1 MRGRLK
7 QLWVELTSAA
17 SYEQMGLP
25 PTAAWWAAQL
35 TRAELIAAPFVLA
48 VGLWI
53 GGCSGM
59 GQALEA
65 TRALTELA
73 SAAKDIHEGVRQAQ
87 QADEAEAKAILREQL
102 PRALDGVDAALGAV
116 CATELPEHAEMC
128 DHYRAYKRGKDT
140 LCSTSAAQ

>member
-25 PTAAWWAAQL
+25 PTAAWWTAQL
-35 TRAELIAAPFVLA
+35 TRMQLIAAPLVIAF
-48 VGLWI
+48 GLWL

-59 GQALEA
+59 GQAIEA
-65 TRALTELA
+65 TRVLTELA
-73 SAAKDIHEGVRQAQ
+73 SAAKDVHEGVRQAQ
-87 QADEAEAKAILREQL
+87 EADEAEARAILRKQL

-116 CATELPEHAEMC
+116 CADPLSEHEEMC
-128 DHYRAYKRGKDT
+128 SHYRAYKRGKDAV
-140 LCSTSAAQ
+140 CSTSAAQ